1 MTKLG
6 LLFPGQGSQYVGMGK
21 EIYDNFPEAKD
32 IFDKANEITGF
43 DLKKIVFEGPEE
55 TLKQTQYT
63 QLAIFVTSMAVFKVF
78 TIHYPLSTN
87 NCICAGHSLGEYSAM
102 GAAEVFDLKDG
113 INLVKAR
120 GRYIAKASEKN
131 TGTMAAV
138 IGLDRQVLEAVCKD
152 SSNGSSCEMVNFN
165 SPGQIVISGNIE
177 AVNKAVELAAAKGAA
192 KTIVLNVSGPFHSK
206 LMTEASLSMEEELK
220 KFNLSTPKFPIV
232 FNCDGQITTDKEL
245 IKNKMV
251 KQINNPVYWEDSIN
265 NMIKSGVDS
274 FIEIGPG
281 RVLSGLLRRID
292 KTKKCFNI
300 EDKASLEKTLAQI
313 KQ

>member
-1 MTKLG
+1 MAKLG

-21 EIYDNFPEAKD
+21 DIYDNFSEAKD
-32 IFDKANEITGF
+32 IFDKSNDIAGF

-63 QLAIFVTSMAVFKVF
+63 QLAIFVTSIALFKVF
-78 TIHYPLSTN
+78 SKQYALAN
-87 NCICAGHSLGEYSAM
+87 DCICAGHSLGEYSAM

-120 GRYIAKASEKN
+120 GQFIAKASEKN

-138 IGLDRQVLEAVCKD
+138 IGLDRQVLESVCKD
-152 SSNGSSCEMVNFN
+152 VTNGSSCEMVNFN

-177 AVNKAVELAAAKGAA
+177 AVNKAVELAQAKGAA

-206 LMTEASLSMEEELK
+206 LMTEASLMMEEELK
-220 KFNLSTPKFPIV
+220 KYSLSAPKFPIA
-232 FNCDGQITTDKEL
+232 FNCDGQLTTDKDL
-245 IKNKMV
+245 IKNKMA

-265 NMIKSGVDS
+265 NMIKNGVET

-281 RVLSGLLRRID
+281 RVLSGLMRRID

-300 EDKASLEKTLAQI
+300 EDKASLERTLTSLV
-313 KQ
+313 K